1 MASMYSHSMLE
12 TYRVCPKKFHFA
24 YIEKPP
30 IEEKVAADTYLG
42 NAVHRVLRKLY
53 TAGSDG
59 VLIPLEDMV
68 TFYRAEWNKLDRQAI
83 AVTSDYY
90 TVDDYI
96 RIGEEMLI
104 RHYEKYKPFKQGTLL
119 GAELYLTCTLQNTPF
134 KFRCYI
140 DRLWRKE
147 TGEIEI
153 CDYKTGQTL
162 ARPQDPKFLG
172 QMGLYQLAVKQNYP
186 QFSQI
191 TLAQYYLRKDE
202 VVSYQM
208 NDEELANLTEELRQS
223 VHATMRATRLN
234 DFPAQEGTHCSYCDY
249 FGVCPAKKHRKLLD
263 EEEKTGA
270 PATAAQL
277 KDLANRYVQKTLE
290 NRAIK
295 SELDS
300 MKAELVEIAKE
311 GNLSVLE
318 ADMGKVSGKVSP
330 KEKFIT
336 RTEDDRAFADL
347 NALARQLQLDEY
359 FVVDATSLMKDVYA
373 KKLLPDDQ
381 LKRLAEFIVLKEESR
396 VTVQLK
402 YKPDDQEDIV

>member
-1 MASMYSHSMLE
+1 M
-12 TYRVCPKKFHFA
+12 
-24 YIEKPP
+24 I
-30 IEEKVAADTYLG
+30 
-42 NAVHRVLRKLY
+42 
-53 TAGSDG
+53 
-59 VLIPLEDMV
+59 
-68 TFYRAEWNKLDRQAI
+68 
-83 AVTSDYY
+83 
-90 TVDDYI
+90 
-96 RIGEEMLI
+96 
-104 RHYEKYKPFKQGTLL
+104 
-119 GAELYLTCTLQNTPF
+119 
-134 KFRCYI
+134 
-140 DRLWRKE
+140 
-147 TGEIEI
+147 
-153 CDYKTGQTL
+153 
-162 ARPQDPKFLG
+162 
-172 QMGLYQLAVKQNYP
+172 QNYP

-318 ADMGKVSGKVSP
+318 ADMGKVSVKVSP